1 VKQGNRDFVPVEIG
15 KEDSMDTVQQKLDRI
30 LEDVTQGQLATLTK
44 SNEGAYM
51 VTAMADPAVV
61 VAIEAAQAPD
71 RIVLQA
77 LIGTLSTVEAERMAR
92 AALVLSAAS
101 ASQGG
106 PAVGLEEESRALIAI
121 RALPIGITPGDA
133 AEAIA
138 RFIAQAVDLKGAIAN
153 GSILAMVKGEEAAFD
168 ETMIRI

>member
-1 VKQGNRDFVPVEIG
+1 
-15 KEDSMDTVQQKLDRI
+15 MDTARQQLDRI
-30 LEDVTQGQLATLTK
+30 LQEVTQGQLASMTK
-44 SNEGAYM
+44 TTAGAYL
-51 VTAMADPAVV
+51 VAAAADAEVLV
-61 VAIEAAQAPD
+61 SIEAAEGPD

-106 PAVGLEEESRALIAI
+106 PAVGLEEESRALVAL

-138 RFIAQAVDLKGAIAN
+138 RFIAQAVDLKAAIAS
-153 GSILAMVKGEEAAFD
+153 GSILALVKGEDVAVD